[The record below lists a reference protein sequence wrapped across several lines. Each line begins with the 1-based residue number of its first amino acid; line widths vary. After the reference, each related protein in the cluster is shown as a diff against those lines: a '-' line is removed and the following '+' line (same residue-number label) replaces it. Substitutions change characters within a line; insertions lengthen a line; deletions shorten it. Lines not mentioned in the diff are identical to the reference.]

1 MDGPLDALAAAQRYF
16 IERLRHAPSAI
27 EYLKKR
33 GVSGDIAKRFGIGYA
48 PEGWDGL
55 TQYLK
60 DTRHA
65 FDAGLLIEREGRE
78 GAYDRFRNRVMF
90 PIRDTR
96 GRVIGFG
103 GRTLANDPAKYLNS
117 PETVLFHKGRN
128 LYGLYEAR
136 TATTGALPYL
146 IVVEGYMDVVM
157 LAQHGITQAVGT
169 LGTATTR
176 EHVQLLFK
184 SAPQI
189 VFCFDGDRAGRDA
202 PWRALAQEIGRVHA

>member
-55 TQYLK
+55 TQFLK

-65 FDAGLLIEREGRE
+65 LDAGLLIEREGRE

-117 PETVLFHKGRN
+117 P
-128 LYGLYEAR
+128 
-136 TATTGALPYL
+136 ATGS
-146 IVVEGYMDVVM
+146 EERR
-157 LAQHGITQAVGT
+157 VGKECVST
-169 LGTATTR
+169 CR
-176 EHVQLLFK
+176 SRW
-184 SAPQI
+184 SA
-189 VFCFDGDRAGRDA
+189 G
-202 PWRALAQEIGRVHA
+202 H